1 MEARFETKNSAPAD
15 KFFVEVLGPDGLAH
29 HVGPFKSHAQAEEW
43 IVQNSPDKVSPQEQI
58 QTQLAAARAANPL
71 ARPFG

>member
-1 MEARFETKNSAPAD
+1 MEVRFETKNPAPAD
-15 KFFVEVLGPDGLAH
+15 KFFVEVLGPDGLVH

-43 IVQNSPDKVSPQEQI
+43 IAQNSPDKVSPQEHI